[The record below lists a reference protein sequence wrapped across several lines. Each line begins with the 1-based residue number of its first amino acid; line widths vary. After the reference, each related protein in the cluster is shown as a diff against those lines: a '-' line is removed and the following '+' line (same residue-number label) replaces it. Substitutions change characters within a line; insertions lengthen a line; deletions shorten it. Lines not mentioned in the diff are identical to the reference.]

1 MPMDKNSTPSP
12 TSILQSGRKQPATV
26 STPSAATLARIR
38 QFARSYV
45 YFRQAG
51 SIGGVILN

>member
-1 MPMDKNSTPSP
+1 MDKNSTPSP

-38 QFARSYV
+38 KFARSYV